1 VKVRHR
7 RKGRRLG
14 RTTSHRL
21 ALLRNLATALF
32 VHERIRTT
40 EPRCKELRRYV
51 EKLITKAKRGDVH
64 ARQMVSRDIKDRK
77 VLSKL
82 FDVLAPR
89 YAERP
94 GGYTRIVKLGPRKG
108 DCAAMSII
116 ELVDNEIEFEE

>member
-1 VKVRHR
+1 MRHR

>member
-1 VKVRHR
+1 VRHR

-14 RTTSHRL
+14 RSSSHRM

-40 EPRCKELRRYV
+40 EPRCRELRRFA
-51 EKLITKAKRGDVH
+51 EKLITLAKRGDLQAHRRVARDVH
-64 ARQMVSRDIKDRK
+64 DPRVRI
-77 VLSKL
+77 KL
-82 FDVLAPR
+82 FEVLAPR

-94 GGYTRIVKLGPRKG
+94 GGYTRMLKLGPRQG
-108 DCAAMSII
+108 DCAAMALI

>member
-1 VKVRHR
+1 MRHR

-64 ARQMVSRDIKDRK
+64 ARQLVSQDIKDRK

-89 YAERP
+89 YADRP